1 MGKTAGKGD
10 LPMAEDNYGKLVEEW
25 RQRFLTTDVPER
37 AAALGDELIVGLS
50 TDEFN
55 RIKGK
60 HAYMSYADREY
71 ILKAIRYVDRVIPE
85 RSWDQKVADVQ
96 RYHIDTFVMGDD
108 WQGKFDFLK
117 DYCEV
122 IYLPRTQDISTTK
135 IKTDLSEN

>member
-1 MGKTAGKGD
+1 MKRVLTYGTFD
-10 LPMAEDNYGKLVEEW
+10 LLHRGHVRL
-25 RQRFLTTDVPER
+25 LER

-50 TDEFN
+50 TDGFN

-135 IKTDLSEN
+135 IKTDLSENE